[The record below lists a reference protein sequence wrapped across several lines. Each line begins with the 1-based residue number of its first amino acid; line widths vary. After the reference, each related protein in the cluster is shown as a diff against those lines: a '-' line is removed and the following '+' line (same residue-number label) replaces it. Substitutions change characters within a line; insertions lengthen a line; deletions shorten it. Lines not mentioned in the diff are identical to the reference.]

1 MPHASSPESPALAD
15 ATLRGWVGKWAEQSA
30 GSSALCSGAET
41 INFAGL
47 HERAMAL
54 AGFFGGLGL
63 KRGDVIAAQLPNG
76 VEFVLTLLAAS
87 YIGAVLQTIH
97 MPYRAAEIEPLLAHS
112 KAKAVVCLG
121 RLKDFSP
128 AEFIVSL
135 RPRMPGLQH
144 VIAVGEGHGS
154 SAHPFPDGHVS
165 PDAPAFKR
173 PVAADLFLLLY
184 TSGTTAAPKGVPIAY
199 RKFLP
204 NAALS
209 ARELNIDDTSVLL
222 SAAPFTH
229 LYGLFSLNLAFSAGA
244 TTALLPAYS
253 PALLADALDRHR
265 PTGLFVAPAHMTAC
279 LNEGLLTRERLASL
293 RFVLIS
299 GSYCP
304 PELAQ
309 SVQDLM
315 PNGDVLQLWGMS
327 ELQAGSFTRP
337 GDDPRARFTTTGR
350 ASPNTEL
357 RVTLDNQSVSSN
369 TEGELEVRGR
379 SLFDGY
385 LDNPDDTSRAFTE
398 DGWFRTGDL
407 ALIDEAG
414 NVQLTGRLKDVIN
427 RGGVKFNPADAEAL
441 IARHPDVAS
450 CAIVPAPDAVLGER
464 ACCFVVLKDR
474 ANSLRLEDLCDWL
487 RTHNVGKLKWPERL
501 EVIDEMPMTPTRK
514 VMKGELARR
523 LSQPNG
529 PLV

>member
-1 MPHASSPESPALAD
+1 VPDALIPDPPVLAD
-15 ATLRGWVGKWAEQSA
+15 ATLRDWVERRAAESA
-30 GSSALCSGAET
+30 SSLALRSDFET
-41 INFAGL
+41 IDFAKL
-47 HERAMAL
+47 HERAMSL
-54 AGFFGGLGL
+54 AGFFEGLGL

-76 VEFVLTLLAAS
+76 TEFVLTLLAAS
-87 YIGAVLQTIH
+87 YIGAILQTIH

-135 RPRMPGLQH
+135 RPMMPGLQH

-154 SAHPFPDGHVS
+154 PARPFPDGHVS

-244 TTALLPAYS
+244 TTALLSTYS

-304 PELAQ
+304 P
-309 SVQDLM
+309 
-315 PNGDVLQLWGMS
+315 
-327 ELQAGSFTRP
+327 
-337 GDDPRARFTTTGR
+337 
-350 ASPNTEL
+350 
-357 RVTLDNQSVSSN
+357 
-369 TEGELEVRGR
+369 
-379 SLFDGY
+379 
-385 LDNPDDTSRAFTE
+385 
-398 DGWFRTGDL
+398 
-407 ALIDEAG
+407 
-414 NVQLTGRLKDVIN
+414 GRL
-427 RGGVKFNPADAEAL
+427 G
-441 IARHPDVAS
+441 HPPGRRS
-450 CAIVPAPDAVLGER
+450 PDQVYDHR
-464 ACCFVVLKDR
+464 SR
-474 ANSLRLEDLCDWL
+474 Q
-487 RTHNVGKLKWPERL
+487 
-501 EVIDEMPMTPTRK
+501 
-514 VMKGELARR
+514 
-523 LSQPNG
+523 SQH
-529 PLV
+529 

>member
-1 MPHASSPESPALAD
+1 
-15 ATLRGWVGKWAEQSA
+15 
-30 GSSALCSGAET
+30 
-41 INFAGL
+41 
-47 HERAMAL
+47 
-54 AGFFGGLGL
+54 
-63 KRGDVIAAQLPNG
+63 
-76 VEFVLTLLAAS
+76 
-87 YIGAVLQTIH
+87 
-97 MPYRAAEIEPLLAHS
+97 
-112 KAKAVVCLG
+112 
-121 RLKDFSP
+121 
-128 AEFIVSL
+128 
-135 RPRMPGLQH
+135 
-144 VIAVGEGHGS
+144 
-154 SAHPFPDGHVS
+154 
-165 PDAPAFKR
+165 
-173 PVAADLFLLLY
+173 
-184 TSGTTAAPKGVPIAY
+184 
-199 RKFLP
+199 
-204 NAALS
+204 
-209 ARELNIDDTSVLL
+209 
-222 SAAPFTH
+222 
-229 LYGLFSLNLAFSAGA
+229 
-244 TTALLPAYS
+244 
-253 PALLADALDRHR
+253 
-265 PTGLFVAPAHMTAC
+265 MTAC

-309 SVQDLM
+309 SVQELM
-315 PNGDVLQLWGMS
+315 PSGDVLQLWGMS

-337 GDDPRARFTTTGR
+337 GDDPLVRFTTTGR

-357 RVTLDNQSVSSN
+357 RVVLDNQSVPSN
-369 TEGELEVRGR
+369 TEGELEVRGH

-427 RGGVKFNPADAEAL
+427 RGGVKFSPADAEAL

-523 LSQPNG
+523 LSG
-529 PLV
+529 SR